1 MLYISTFF
9 DAGNVWSQPSQY
21 NPTRLFR
28 GAGIGA
34 AVISPLGPLGIDYA
48 YGFDRVDIFGQPAP
62 GWKLHFKLAI
72 SFKLG
77 PTFYIG
83 SSSVMQRLVLV
94 SLAAVAVLVTA
105 PTALLGQGSQAAP
118 APASPPGPIKIAFI
132 SSQEILQKTPGY
144 AAAESTY
151 RKELQASQTEYQ
163 KLQQQLD
170 SAVQVFDQQ
179 SLVLSPA
186 ARSAKQKDLQ
196 AMQQRSSSAPPSCR
210 TAAPTGTGTAGTA
223 RARINSVIQG
233 IRAELNY
240 SVIFDADAAGGLIA
254 AADPALNITPRVLQR
269 LAQAQ

>member
-1 MLYISTFF
+1 
-9 DAGNVWSQPSQY
+9 
-21 NPTRLFR
+21 
-28 GAGIGA
+28 
-34 AVISPLGPLGIDYA
+34 
-48 YGFDRVDIFGQPAP
+48 
-62 GWKLHFKLAI
+62 
-72 SFKLG
+72 
-77 PTFYIG
+77 
-83 SSSVMQRLVLV
+83 MQRLLLV
-94 SLAAVAVLVTA
+94 SLVAVAAAAPVAA
-105 PTALLGQGSQAAP
+105 PTVLLGQGASSAA
-118 APASPPGPIKIAFI
+118 APIKIAFI

-196 AMQQRSSSAPPSCR
+196 AMQQRVEQRSTELQDRLRQREQELLGPL
-210 TAAPTGTGTAGTA
+210 
-223 RARINSVIQG
+223 RARIHSVIQG

-240 SVIFDADAAGGLIA
+240 SVIFDADAAGGFIA

>member
-1 MLYISTFF
+1 M
-9 DAGNVWSQPSQY
+9 P
-21 NPTRLFR
+21 
-28 GAGIGA
+28 
-34 AVISPLGPLGIDYA
+34 
-48 YGFDRVDIFGQPAP
+48 
-62 GWKLHFKLAI
+62 
-72 SFKLG
+72 
-77 PTFYIG
+77 
-83 SSSVMQRLVLV
+83 RLVLV

-170 SAVQVFDQQ
+170 SSVQVFDQQ
-179 SLVLSPA
+179 ALVLSPA
-186 ARSAKQKDLQ
+186 AKQAKQKDLQ
-196 AMQQRSSSAPPSCR
+196 AMQQRVEQRSTELQDRLRQREQELLGPL
-210 TAAPTGTGTAGTA
+210 